1 LIVIAP
7 SPARDFE
14 KRRWDKWAEL
24 ADRILEEQ
32 NTEIYFIGTLK
43 QGEYIE
49 TVELQMKHHRRS
61 FNLCG
66 CHDIEEI
73 PGVIK
78 ECDLLITVNTFTMHL
93 GIALGVPT
101 VAIIGGTPAEV
112 VAPKN
117 NPKFRYVENVDN
129 INAITVDEVME
140 KVDELL
146 GD

>member
-1 LIVIAP
+1 MIVIAP

-78 ECDLLITVNTFTMHL
+78 EF
-93 GIALGVPT
+93 ALGVPT
-101 VAIIGGTPAEV
+101 VAIIGGTPASV
-112 VAPKN
+112 VAPRD
-117 NPKFRYVENVDN
+117 NPKFKYVENVDN

-140 KVDELL
+140 KVEELV
-146 GD
+146 GR